1 MIIDNKELKALTK
14 EDTDLLLQT
23 GISLIHRL
31 NGGDNTVLEYIEL
44 IIQRLDDLESHTYA
58 TKLQDALDYY
68 GSIEDED
75 EMEGE

>member
-1 MIIDNKELKALTK
+1 MIIDNNQIKAMTK
-14 EDTDLLLQT
+14 EDTDLLFLT
-23 GISLIHRL
+23 ALVLMNRL

>member
-1 MIIDNKELKALTK
+1 MIIDNNQIKAMTK
-14 EDTDLLLQT
+14 EDTDLLFLT
-23 GISLIHRL
+23 ALVLMNRL
-31 NGGDNTVLEYIEL
+31 NDGDNTVLEPIEL